1 MNKPAFVFDGR
12 LLVDAQKLSNIGF
25 KVRSILAFGGR
36 TAVKEAIPGN
46 CHRSRRVSLD
56 ARPNYQPIEEW
67 RDMNYRIEQTLTHSN
82 NGYLTIPR
90 AFLFPLAVIACY
102 LFMD

>member
-1 MNKPAFVFDGR
+1 M
-12 LLVDAQKLSNIGF
+12 
-25 KVRSILAFGGR
+25 
-36 TAVKEAIPGN
+36 
-46 CHRSRRVSLD
+46 SLD